1 MQNKDNVEDH
11 NLTPYNHSKNRHKW
25 HNIECHKRF
34 KCVILIT
41 DICLYTNLYLYISK
55 RIAFIVATLLL
66 SHIIGHIIF
75 FFNYFFSSFL
85 TFILPIPHK
94 KNLKKKKKKLF
105 FSLLVIVTLF
115 SNLYPSSLSLYLP
128 TTLYFI
134 ITLLSSLLL
143 SYILTLLLLIL
154 FCINL
159 VPFLPCNPYFSHKIT
174 VSILSLSWWIFVLS
188 YNFFLWVFLII
199 LIMVDFYFLN
209 ICFG

>member
-1 MQNKDNVEDH
+1 M
-11 NLTPYNHSKNRHKW
+11 LL
-25 HNIECHKRF
+25 RF
-34 KCVILIT
+34 CW
-41 DICLYTNLYLYISK
+41 
-55 RIAFIVATLLL
+55 ATSSATSSFFLLL
-66 SHIIGHIIF
+66 F
-75 FFNYFFSSFL
+75 FLFFNFYSSYSPQKIFL
-85 TFILPIPHK
+85 
-94 KNLKKKKKKLF
+94 KKKLF

-143 SYILTLLLLIL
+143 SYILTLQLLIL